1 MPKKRFSA
9 EQIVTLH
16 RQIEVSMA
24 QGNPTPVACRDA
36 GISLQYSGTNY
47 STEDLLQSE
56 RRTDR
61 HRAMAKALQHD
72 QTALG
77 ARIPA
82 TCATGHEPVPDTA
95 RSGRTNAIVSLSRWY
110 KISVRSM

>member
-1 MPKKRFSA
+1 MRAYRCRAPGR
-9 EQIVTLH
+9 T
-16 RQIEVSMA
+16 A
-24 QGNPTPVACRDA
+24 QR
-36 GISLQYSGTNY
+36 I
-47 STEDLLQSE
+47 DLLQSE

-110 KISVRSM
+110 KISVRSDGERRGCDVCGRPSTAFQS